1 MDNLNVERYRLV
13 LTHDLI
19 VDGRVIRADERK
31 TCQTIMCD
39 TDRKVAGYTNHIL
52 DELFYRFR
60 KELQED
66 LNHDHTENEE
76 VL

>member
-1 MDNLNVERYRLV
+1 MNNVVERYRLV

-19 VDGRVIRADERK
+19 IDGKAIRVEEPK
-31 TCQTIMCD
+31 TYELMNCD
-39 TDRKVAGYTNHIL
+39 PNRKVAGYTNHIL

-66 LNHDHTENEE
+66 NYHDHTENEE